1 MEHPNRERLDA
12 ALRGSPLLTALGIRL
27 DAWDVGT
34 ATTRL
39 DPDAAVG
46 NLADSVHGGVL
57 FSLADAAFEAACNAA
72 GRMSVALETAC
83 HYVSPAPLDE
93 PLVAVAE
100 EVHRTR
106 RTASY
111 RIEVRGEPSGELRS
125 WYMAMAFRTSRWHLG
140 EEAWP
145 QEWRALY

>member
-1 MEHPNRERLDA
+1 MQHPNRDRLDA
-12 ALRGSPLLTALGIRL
+12 ALRGSPLLTTLGIRL
-27 DAWDVGT
+27 DTWDVGT

-39 DPDAAVG
+39 EPSVAEG

-72 GRMSVALETAC
+72 GRVSVALETAC
-83 HYVSPAPLDE
+83 HYVSPAPLHE

-100 EVHRTR
+100 EMHRTR

-111 RIEVRGEPSGELRS
+111 RIEVHGATSGDLRS

-140 EEAWP
+140 EDAWP
-145 QEWRALY
+145 EQWRAVY

>member
-1 MEHPNRERLDA
+1 MQHPNREQLDA
-12 ALRGSPLLTALGIRL
+12 ALRGSPLLSTLGIRL

-39 DPDAAVG
+39 DPARAVG

-57 FSLADAAFEAACNAA
+57 FSLADAAFEAACNGA
-72 GRMSVALETAC
+72 GRVSVALETSC
-83 HYVSPAPLDE
+83 HYVSAAPLDE
-93 PLVAVAE
+93 ALVAVAV

-111 RIEVRGEPSGELRS
+111 RIEVRGDPSGDLRS
-125 WYMAMAFRTSRWHLG
+125 WYMALAFRTSRWHLG
-140 EEAWP
+140 EDAWP
-145 QEWRALY
+145 EEWRAAF